1 MMRGFRQEATDKV
14 DLIVTTVNNLKNAVV
29 GLIVAVLTIALLM
42 IGLH

>member
-1 MMRGFRQEATDKV
+1 MRGFRQEATDKV